1 MTTQILLETN
11 TAKLQDTKSR
21 QKSIAFLHTNNEV
34 SEREMKIIPFIIATK
49 RRKYLGIKRK

>member
-49 RRKYLGIKRK
+49 RIKYQE